1 MKRIFSLAKP
11 TQALLFTLSLLGLS
25 LPATALDLQRD
36 DVQSFVTQ
44 MVDEHGLDRDF
55 VSAIMAESKTQQ
67 NIIDAMSRPA
77 ERVKPWHEYRAIFL
91 TSKRI
96 SAGVEFYKE
105 HRERLE
111 LIEADTGVPPEMIL
125 GIIGVE
131 SFFGRIT
138 GRHRV
143 VDALATLGFDYPPRA
158 KFFRSELKHAFLLA
172 REEQLD
178 LETLV
183 GSYAGAM
190 GPPQFIPSSYR
201 AYAVDGDGDGQ
212 RDLIGNWDDVLASVG
227 NYFAAHKWKAG
238 EPVAAA
244 ATLSER
250 ADEPTL
256 QSKLKPGASVG
267 ELSKAGVLFATD
279 LNDDSIAGLWRLEGE
294 SGDEYWV
301 GFHNL
306 YVITRYNRS
315 VMYALTTW
323 QLGNE
328 IIQAASMAEPEVAE
342 NEL

>member
-1 MKRIFSLAKP
+1 
-11 TQALLFTLSLLGLS
+11 
-25 LPATALDLQRD
+25 
-36 DVQSFVTQ
+36 
-44 MVDEHGLDRDF
+44 
-55 VSAIMAESKTQQ
+55 
-67 NIIDAMSRPA
+67 
-77 ERVKPWHEYRAIFL
+77 
-91 TSKRI
+91 
-96 SAGVEFYKE
+96 
-105 HRERLE
+105 
-111 LIEADTGVPPEMIL
+111 
-125 GIIGVE
+125 
-131 SFFGRIT
+131 
-138 GRHRV
+138 
-143 VDALATLGFDYPPRA
+143 
-158 KFFRSELKHAFLLA
+158 
-172 REEQLD
+172 
-178 LETLV
+178 
-183 GSYAGAM
+183 
-190 GPPQFIPSSYR
+190 
-201 AYAVDGDGDGQ
+201 VDGDGDGQ